1 MRSKCRILICLNLTF
16 KNLLIIFNAR
26 SLLPWK
32 LRRPCLLINTHH
44 QKKLLSL
51 KVLSFW
57 KSIYKENS
65 VIRARKSSMNSGND
79 CNVNV
84 NVNVGKIRSN
94 SKTKGVSSIR
104 QIQMVGQ
111 NSLGRFAKKQ
121 NLYRWE
127 NRYRDFMR
135 LSLNVK
141 NALITFPSGPA
152 SAIIILCVILF
163 FLCYAPPQLLLSS
176 LVVNCINYYNLDT
189 TTWMNPT
196 QTHSIF
202 LRVLAVN

>member
-32 LRRPCLLINTHH
+32 LRRPCLFSHH

-65 VIRARKSSMNSGND
+65 VIRARKSSMHSGND
-79 CNVNV
+79 CNV

-111 NSLGRFAKKQ
+111 NSLARFAKKQ

-141 NALITFPSGPA
+141 NALITFHVARP
-152 SAIIILCVILF
+152 L
-163 FLCYAPPQLLLSS
+163 Q
-176 LVVNCINYYNLDT
+176 
-189 TTWMNPT
+189 
-196 QTHSIF
+196 
-202 LRVLAVN
+202 